1 MFGEDHSAT
10 LALEGRNAPR
20 KRPGRPRKPKPLE
33 IAVDVFLEEV
43 SVANQ
48 ENPADLQQLPPSI
61 HQPLNPD
68 EDPEQALAQMFKE
81 ADEIRHGSKEKST
94 RAGRRRRVPQR

>member
-1 MFGEDHSAT
+1 M
-10 LALEGRNAPR
+10 EGRNAPR

-43 SVANQ
+43 SINNQ
-48 ENPADLQQLPPSI
+48 ENPAELQQPSSTQ
-61 HQPLNPD
+61 QPLNHD

-81 ADEIRHGSKEKST
+81 ADEIRLGTKEKST